1 MIWFFRL
8 KESFVKKTRQRGC
21 ENGAL
26 AAKDGPHHQI
36 TLLTNAV
43 FADFFKSCEI
53 WEMMTLA
60 VWVGERDVLSAE
72 GGTD

>member
-43 FADFFKSCEI
+43 FADFFKILCRAMQSTFSCTNI
-53 WEMMTLA
+53 RYLKRKAA
-60 VWVGERDVLSAE
+60 VLV
-72 GGTD
+72 